1 MSAVYGSAVFG
12 GIGEQQAGTNGA
24 IAQQLPTHI
33 EGTFAL
39 KGGGRSERNRR
50 SRRNK
55 RNQSKR
61 RRGGK
66 SQKSK
71 QSKQNKRRQQKGGN

>member
-12 GIGEQQAGTNGA
+12 GIGEQQAGANGA
-24 IAQQLPTHI
+24 IAQQLPAHI

-39 KGGGRSERNRR
+39 KGGRRSQRNRR

-55 RNQSKR
+55 QSKR

>member
-12 GIGEQQAGTNGA
+12 GIGEQQAGANGA
-24 IAQQLPTHI
+24 IAQQLPAHI
-33 EGTFAL
+33 QGTFAL
-39 KGGGRSERNRR
+39 KGGRR
-50 SRRNK
+50 SQRNK
-55 RNQSKR
+55 QSKR

>member
-12 GIGEQQAGTNGA
+12 GIGEQQAGANGA
-24 IAQQLPTHI
+24 IAQQLPAHI

-39 KGGGRSERNRR
+39 KGGRRSQRNRR
-50 SRRNK
+50 SQRK
-55 RNQSKR
+55 SQR

-66 SQKSK
+66 SQRKKKSK
-71 QSKQNKRRQQKGGN
+71 QSKRRQQKGGN

>member
-12 GIGEQQAGTNGA
+12 GIGEQQVGINGA
-24 IAQQLPTHI
+24 IAQQLPPHI

-39 KGGGRSERNRR
+39 KGGRRSQRNRR
-50 SRRNK
+50 SQRK
-55 RNQSKR
+55 SQR

-66 SQKSK
+66 SQRKKKSK
-71 QSKQNKRRQQKGGN
+71 QSKRRQQKGGN

>member
-55 RNQSKR
+55 QSKR